1 MPDRVR
7 HRLYA
12 ALGTTAVV
20 AGIVGAVVVF
30 DPLGSVVG
38 ALPLPD
44 LPNLPD
50 LPDWTRWLRLG
61 VVIGLIV
68 LGIVAALD
76 RSSGSDEDDAG
87 GATDADLDRK
97 S

>member
-1 MPDRVR
+1 MRDRVR

-20 AGIVGAVVVF
+20 AVLVSAGVVF
-30 DPLGSVVG
+30 DPLGSLVG
-38 ALPLPD
+38 GLP

-68 LGIVAALD
+68 VGIVAALD
-76 RSSGSDEDDAG
+76 RGRDKDDAG
-87 GATDADLDRK
+87 DATDADLDRK